1 VFFRRKGRLRKEA
14 NERLLHAIEA
24 VRSEWL
30 TKKELIENSVEP
42 SEQVLYEVKLAKAK
56 YFFLLK
62 EAKARKLRMRSF

>member
-1 VFFRRKGRLRKEA
+1 MFFRRTGRLRKEA
-14 NERLLHAIEA
+14 NERLLKAIES

-62 EAKARKLRMRSF
+62 EAKVRKIRMRSF

>member
-1 VFFRRKGRLRKEA
+1 MFFRRKGRLRKEA
-14 NERLLHAIEA
+14 NERLLKTIDS

-42 SEQVLYEVKLAKAK
+42 SEQVLFEVELAKAK

-62 EAKARKLRMRSF
+62 EAKVRKIRMGSF

>member
-1 VFFRRKGRLRKEA
+1 MFFRRKGRLRKEA
-14 NERLLHAIEA
+14 NERLLNAIES

-62 EAKARKLRMRSF
+62 EAKVRKIRTRSF